1 MHKFGTLSAIF
12 FAAGALLSHA
22 MCAVTAYH
30 YAYLQYIEAEQYG
43 SAPPETALLLA
54 IPFLAGIV
62 VCVILAFVF
71 RKKRA

>member
-1 MHKFGTLSAIF
+1 MRKFGTLSTMF

-43 SAPPETALLLA
+43 SAPPETVLLLTV
-54 IPFLAGIV
+54 PFLAGMI